1 VKNSNSYINKIFLN
15 SFVPMND
22 GTKILLKAVFNPILR
37 SYIFVYVA
45 FFLFISVIGI
55 PILIIWMLGLGQWY
69 SKHYYELLEC
79 ELSETTLRFKKGIIF
94 TVEKTIPLENIQD
107 MTFIEGP
114 LLRKFNLSIFK
125 VETAGRSENKGSEM
139 ELIGIENAHLFR
151 DRVFEQRKIIS
162 DKKNVKSSEFVL
174 AEIKDSLLRIEKLLS
189 K

>member
-1 VKNSNSYINKIFLN
+1 MRDETN
-15 SFVPMND
+15 
-22 GTKILLKAVFNPILR
+22 ILLKARFNPILR

-45 FFLFISVIGI
+45 FFLLVSVIGI
-55 PILIIWMLGLGQWY
+55 PLLVIWMLGLGQWY

-79 ELSETTLRFKKGIIF
+79 ELSETTLRFKKGILF

-125 VETAGRSENKGSEM
+125 VETAGRSESKGNEM
-139 ELIGIENAHLFR
+139 ELVGIEDAHVFR
-151 DRVFEQRKIIS
+151 DRVFQQRKIIS
-162 DKKNVKSSEFVL
+162 DKKNAKSSEVVL
-174 AEIKDSLLRIEKLLS
+174 SEIKDSLLRIEQLLS

>member
-1 VKNSNSYINKIFLN
+1 
-15 SFVPMND
+15 M
-22 GTKILLKAVFNPILR
+22 
-37 SYIFVYVA
+37 
-45 FFLFISVIGI
+45 
-55 PILIIWMLGLGQWY
+55 
-69 SKHYYELLEC
+69 LEC